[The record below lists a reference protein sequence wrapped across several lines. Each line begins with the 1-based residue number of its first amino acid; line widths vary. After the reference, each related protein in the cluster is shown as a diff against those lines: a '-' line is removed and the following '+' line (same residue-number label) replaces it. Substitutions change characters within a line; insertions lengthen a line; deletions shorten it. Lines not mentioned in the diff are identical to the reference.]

1 MKLNYKNKNR
11 GFAALITAIILSLI
25 LIVVAIVMSQSGFL
39 TRQILS
45 ESENKER
52 SAALAEACA
61 DNAILFTINNPLYT
75 GGPPPIII
83 DGERCEIYSVT
94 HTPSTF
100 TIKTRAEIKEA
111 VTKLK
116 IIVNDTNFAVE
127 SWEEVVSF

>member
-1 MKLNYKNKNR
+1 MKTDCNNLNR

-39 TRQILS
+39 SRQILS
-45 ESENKER
+45 ESENKEK

-61 DNAILFTINNPLYT
+61 DNAILFTINNPLYA

-83 DGERCEIYSVT
+83 DGEQCEIYSVT
-94 HTPSTF
+94 HTPPIF
-100 TIKTRAEIKEA
+100 TIKTRAEVKET

-116 IIVNDTNFAVE
+116 IIVDDSNFTVE
-127 SWEEVVSF
+127 SWEEVASF